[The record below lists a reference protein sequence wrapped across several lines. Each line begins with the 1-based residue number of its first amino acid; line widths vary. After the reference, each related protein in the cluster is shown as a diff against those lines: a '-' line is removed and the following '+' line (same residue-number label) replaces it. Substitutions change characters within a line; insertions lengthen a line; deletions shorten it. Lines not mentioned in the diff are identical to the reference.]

1 MKKIVP
7 KDNGV
12 KFAIGCKKKKP
23 ALAKPYKA
31 CFPLEENPITVSVP
45 SLPDTAQHV
54 ASGAQN
60 CSISIALVK
69 KGHRGGGGGRFY
81 IIYPIHTYIHIIHVY
96 VIITYISF
104 DVFVCVQYNI
114 GIGVTVYT

>member
-1 MKKIVP
+1 MGWNLP
-7 KDNGV
+7 L
-12 KFAIGCKKKKP
+12 AAKKKP

-69 KGHRGGGGGRFY
+69 KGHRGGGGGGRFY
-81 IIYPIHTYIHIIHVY
+81 IIYPIHTY
-96 VIITYISF
+96 
-104 DVFVCVQYNI
+104 
-114 GIGVTVYT
+114 YTRRYT